1 MLFVPDIAH
10 ELRNCAGRAENLHE
24 RAKELLKV
32 TEYELVHDSASANS
46 VYQLR
51 YDAYHNAGA
60 TRPRED
66 ERLWDAHDED
76 LHAASIALRYKGR
89 LCASIR
95 LHVVTHSSQSS
106 PAVDAFPEQL
116 KPLLA
121 SGTRLVD
128 ANCFCVDPALSGR
141 VPELA
146 YLMLRLP
153 FITADLHAR
162 TKITATVTAQHKPF
176 YMRILRCDEI
186 APPRPYPGRTRPLGL
201 TLCDVGRERVNIVK
215 RNPSFEPLPGEAH
228 RIGLDRIGMPVSMF
242 ETRAAA

>member
-1 MLFVPDIAH
+1 MLYVPNIAQ
-10 ELRNCAGRAENLHE
+10 ELRNRAEVGETLHD
-24 RAKELLKV
+24 RVKQLLKV
-32 TEYELVHDSASANS
+32 TEYEVVQDRVSADA

-51 YDAYHNAGA
+51 YDAYYNAGA
-60 TRPRED
+60 TRPRDD
-66 ERLWDAHDED
+66 EKLWDVHDD
-76 LHAASIALRYKGR
+76 DPHAASIALRYKGR

-95 LHVVTHSSQSS
+95 LHVVTHPSQSS

-153 FITADLHAR
+153 FITADLRAG

-176 YMRILRCDEI
+176 YIRILRCDEI

-201 TLCDVGRERVNIVK
+201 TLCDVGRERANIVR
-215 RNPSFEPLPGEAH
+215 RNPSFEPLPGEAP
-228 RIGLDRIGMPVSMF
+228 RIGLDRIGTPAPTF
-242 ETRAAA
+242 ENRAAA